1 MCAAGIARA
10 DFATLLGM
18 AIRAVSFDLFDTL
31 VDLEM
36 EDMPRV
42 VVRGRELRST
52 VGELYAAARAEIDL
66 DLDAFADA
74 LMEVDKELR
83 RPAFEDHR
91 EVPTVHRFEAL
102 CERIGVAAAQLPQ
115 RLTDVHMGLIAER
128 AKLPA
133 GHSGVMAEL
142 SERAQLGLCSNFSYA
157 PTALSL
163 LDDFGLRSHFGSI
176 AISETVGRRKPH
188 AEIFEVLL
196 DELGVK
202 PEETLHVGDNLVAD
216 VLGASALGM
225 RTAWITRR
233 VRDPQ
238 SALSGYEGQPPDFQ
252 IRDLSE
258 LPAIL
263 EQLAKS

>member
-83 RPAFEDHR
+83 RPAFEDYR

-128 AKLPA
+128 AKLPD
-133 GHSGVMAEL
+133 GHPSVMAEL

-163 LDDFGLRSHFGSI
+163 LDDFGLRAHFGAI